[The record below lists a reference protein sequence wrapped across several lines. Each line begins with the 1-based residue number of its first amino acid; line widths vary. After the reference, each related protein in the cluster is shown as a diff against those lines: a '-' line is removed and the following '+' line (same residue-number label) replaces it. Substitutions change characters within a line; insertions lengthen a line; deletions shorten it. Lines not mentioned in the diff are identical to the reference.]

1 MLGNGVS
8 MLVGPYLVHYTPAK
22 NATSFNLYSN
32 SSSEQTEEDVERS
45 IDTYMEILA
54 AVSAALFCLFLAY
67 FPSKPAHPP
76 APSSAVERT
85 EFIRGIKAL
94 LTNRD
99 VLLGCFAYSISQ
111 VTKMQTILSRA

>member
-45 IDTYMEILA
+45 IDTSLYHPKGQN
-54 AVSAALFCLFLAY
+54 LFLN
-67 FPSKPAHPP
+67 FFMLKC
-76 APSSAVERT
+76 
-85 EFIRGIKAL
+85 FIG
-94 LTNRD
+94 
-99 VLLGCFAYSISQ
+99 S
-111 VTKMQTILSRA
+111 